1 MKITSWNMKPCTYL
15 IPFLTLLNIRR
26 VLLGLGTFGIFG
38 DFLKLRLVLDLEVG
52 EFLWRVQCPRA
63 RSVSPRT
70 GAPEGVCWT
79 SWWAFMARLPPNEWL
94 LRTGVDLLLY
104 LTCSNWTWLSNW
116 KGSFLVT
123 GTVIEKRKSYSS
135 EDLVTS
141 SSGNLNLLSI
151 HANQSN
157 ETLPQC
163 AKHQTFINFPFRAL
177 FPLPISYINIP
188 ILLWGNQMIKSKE
201 NFNFIPPIS

>member
-157 ETLPQC
+157 ETLPQW
-163 AKHQTFINFPFRAL
+163 KLSMVPNTRQ
-177 FPLPISYINIP
+177 S
-188 ILLWGNQMIKSKE
+188 
-201 NFNFIPPIS
+201 

>member
-1 MKITSWNMKPCTYL
+1 M
-15 IPFLTLLNIRR
+15 TLSNIRR

-63 RSVSPRT
+63 RRVSPRT
-70 GAPEGVCWT
+70 GAPEGVCWM

-141 SSGNLNLLSI
+141 SNGNRHLLSI
-151 HANQSN
+151 HANKSN
-157 ETLPQC
+157 MKPCLNENSLWC
-163 AKHQTFINFPFRAL
+163 QTPDSHKFSIQGIVSA
-177 FPLPISYINIP
+177 SD
-188 ILLWGNQMIKSKE
+188 LLYQYPSPAMGESNDQIKRKL
-201 NFNFIPPIS
+201 